1 MEQQITE
8 LLQTLNNYFQN
19 VGSQPSAWEF
29 IVTIICPIVSTLAL
43 VIGGGFAVYKYRAAQ
58 NYDINLKILN
68 EVYMPLYSYLVKQE
82 TFRYVACAENSWD
95 NLPILELKSTKTKFT
110 WNANGQSFQT
120 DTSTICDCDRDAL
133 ISICENTNLG
143 LASSELASLLNSYK
157 VLCHIVKDNPT
168 TKEHAK
174 AQILLLKVEKALCE
188 EIIRGYNHYHKK
200 LKLHKSKNSLYKS
213 NGKQITINLDVS
225 EDEINAIL
233 DNQRCK
239 DAE

>member
-1 MEQQITE
+1 M
-8 LLQTLNNYFQN
+8 
-19 VGSQPSAWEF
+19 GH
-29 IVTIICPIVSTLAL
+29 
-43 VIGGGFAVYKYRAAQ
+43 
-58 NYDINLKILN
+58 D
-68 EVYMPLYSYLVKQE
+68 
-82 TFRYVACAENSWD
+82 
-95 NLPILELKSTKTKFT
+95 LPILELKSTKTKFT

-120 DTSTICDCDRDAL
+120 DTSTICGCDRDAL

-233 DNQRCK
+233 DNQKCK